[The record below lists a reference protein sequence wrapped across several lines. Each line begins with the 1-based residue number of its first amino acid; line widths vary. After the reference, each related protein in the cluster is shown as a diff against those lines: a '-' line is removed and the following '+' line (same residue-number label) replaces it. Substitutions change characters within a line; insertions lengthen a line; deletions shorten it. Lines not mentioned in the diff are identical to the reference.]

1 MHEGSIPLEDFL
13 DTMNRLQAD
22 FERRLG
28 GIERKALPTPLT
40 HVHSQ
45 ERSSSSGWT
54 PEDGYRPLG
63 IEAIWTASRTSS
75 DDRPSPTNSAN
86 TPSSPQKRSS
96 PHAWGVPAE

>member
-40 HVHSQ
+40 PAHLQ
-45 ERSSSSGWT
+45 ERSSSSSWT

-63 IEAIWTASRTSS
+63 IEAIWTASRETQGGGPGGPQSHTHTSTRTWS
-75 DDRPSPTNSAN
+75 
-86 TPSSPQKRSS
+86 TP
-96 PHAWGVPAE
+96 AD

>member
-28 GIERKALPTPLT
+28 GIERKALPTPPT
-40 HVHSQ
+40 HAHTQ
-45 ERSSSSGWT
+45 ERSSSTAWT

-63 IEAIWTASRTSS
+63 IEAIWTTSRETQGGGPNGPQSH
-75 DDRPSPTNSAN
+75 AH
-86 TPSSPQKRSS
+86 SSPRT
-96 PHAWGVPAE
+96 WGTRAD